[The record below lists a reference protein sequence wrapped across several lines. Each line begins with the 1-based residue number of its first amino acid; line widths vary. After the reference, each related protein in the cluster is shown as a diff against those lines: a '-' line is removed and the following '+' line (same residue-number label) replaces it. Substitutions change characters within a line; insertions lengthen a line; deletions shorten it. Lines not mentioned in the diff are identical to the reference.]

1 MRKILIDKEMKDPKH
16 CSYGF
21 PWRHDGNCYNFRA
34 PDDFVISD
42 EISSIDDMT
51 DIEGLVI
58 GCDLDD
64 YSFIGKMINLRQLY
78 IYTGENIND
87 IEFVRTLLKLDY
99 LYIEG
104 SHIDSLEPLIE
115 LMNEQKRLLN
125 QEEDI
130 MKRIDMALT
139 GVCISSDKKLDGML
153 LKEPGRYASEIIVNG
168 KSIR

>member
-1 MRKILIDKEMKDPKH
+1 M
-16 CSYGF
+16 
-21 PWRHDGNCYNFRA
+21 
-34 PDDFVISD
+34 V
-42 EISSIDDMT
+42 
-51 DIEGLVI
+51 
-58 GCDLDD
+58 
-64 YSFIGKMINLRQLY
+64 NLQQLY
-78 IYTGENIND
+78 IYTGENIGS

-104 SHIDSLEPLIE
+104 SHIDSLDPLIE

-130 MKRIDMALT
+130 MKRIGMALT
-139 GVCISSDKKLDGML
+139 GVCISSDKELDGMQ

>member
-1 MRKILIDKEMKDPKH
+1 MRKILIDKSNRDPKQ
-16 CSYGF
+16 CAYGF
-21 PWRHDGNCYNFRA
+21 PWRHDSNCYNFRVPEECVTA
-34 PDDFVISD
+34 DK
-42 EISSIDDMT
+42 ISSIEDFE
-51 DIEGLVI
+51 DIENLII

-64 YSFIGKMINLRQLY
+64 YGFIGKMINLRQLY

-87 IEFVRTLLKLDY
+87 IEFLRTLLKLDY

-104 SHIDSLEPLIE
+104 SHIESLEPLIA
-115 LMNEQKRLLN
+115 LMNEQKRLLL

-130 MKRIDMALT
+130 MKRLCMALT
-139 GVCISSDKKLDGML
+139 GVCISSDKELDGMQ